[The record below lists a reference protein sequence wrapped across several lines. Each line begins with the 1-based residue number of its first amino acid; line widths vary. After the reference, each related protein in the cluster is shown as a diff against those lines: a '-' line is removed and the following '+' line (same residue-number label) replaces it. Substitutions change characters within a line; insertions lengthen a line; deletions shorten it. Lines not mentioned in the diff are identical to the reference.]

1 MKIGFL
7 ITARLKSRRLNLKL
21 LLPLNGYTVI
31 ERVIQRAKS
40 VIEGDDI
47 ILCTSTLNQDLSLV
61 RIAKENNI
69 YYFNGHPDDVLQRL
83 LDASL
88 LFNLDCFIGI
98 TADNPLF
105 STYHANL
112 LVDAVQQNPSL
123 DFVYTSGMPIGVNIY
138 AMNVKALK
146 TVCAIKEQVDTEIWG
161 YLIKRPEIFN
171 VLEIKAS
178 QEFIRNNYRLTLDEF
193 DDYHL
198 FKTLHNKFPKDTI
211 IDVLDAYDV
220 LDSNPDIVGMNSHV
234 KQLDLD
240 EDTKKAIDVYYK
252 KNKKKILKIK
262 EQLYTNRK

>member
-7 ITARLKSRRLNLKL
+7 ITARLKSSRLDLKL
-21 LLPLNGYTVI
+21 LLSLNGYTVI
-31 ERVIQRAKS
+31 ERVIQRAKL
-40 VIEGDDI
+40 VIGCDDI
-47 ILCTSTLNQDLSLV
+47 VLCTSTLNQDLPLV
-61 RIAKENNI
+61 RIAKENDI

-88 LFNLDCFIGI
+88 LLNLDYFIGI

-105 STYHANL
+105 SIYHANL
-112 LVDAVQQNPSL
+112 LVDTVQQNPSL

-171 VLEIKAS
+171 VEEIKVS
-178 QEFIRNNYRLTLDEF
+178 QEFIRTNYRLTLDEF
-193 DDYHL
+193 DDYRL
-198 FKTLHNKFPKDTI
+198 FRAMYNKFPKDAV

-220 LDSNPDIVGMNSHV
+220 LDMNPDTAGINTHV
-234 KQLDLD
+234 VQRDMGENVKR
-240 EDTKKAIDVYYK
+240 AINNYYK
-252 KNKKKILKIK
+252 KNRKHILKMKEEIYAIK
-262 EQLYTNRK
+262 R